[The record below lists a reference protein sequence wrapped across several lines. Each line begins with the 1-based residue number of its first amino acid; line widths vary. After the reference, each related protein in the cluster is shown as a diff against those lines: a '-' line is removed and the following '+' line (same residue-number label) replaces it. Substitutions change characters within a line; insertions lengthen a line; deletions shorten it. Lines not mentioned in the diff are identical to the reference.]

1 MTLFTPNKKIEQICT
16 FVCGCACVKLYVQ
29 VRTFKSAA
37 GTMEATSCR
46 VMTPALVLAPECE
59 GKVPHNMSHSRTFF
73 FFL

>member
-1 MTLFTPNKKIEQICT
+1 
-16 FVCGCACVKLYVQ
+16 VQ

-59 GKVPHNMSHSRTFF
+59 GKVPHNMSHSRTYIFF
-73 FFL
+73 VEGGTVNNKTSIFFLSHSRNGT